1 MERIIY
7 KDPEELKKKETNF
20 IRAGGENLHLL
31 ADFDRTLTRAFVNG
45 EYVPSVIW
53 VLYHGDYL
61 TGDYNKRA
69 QALHERYHNIETDP
83 DVPKEEKTKAMK
95 EWWEK
100 QFALL
105 VRSGLNKK
113 HIQAIVDSGKIK
125 LREGV
130 KSLIT
135 KLRDNNIPLVI
146 MSSSGLGGDAIS
158 MLLKKE
164 GLFFDNIYIISN
176 SFKWDEQ
183 GNAISVE
190 EPIIHGMRKYETAVQ
205 DYPFFNRIEKRK
217 NVILMGDNLD
227 DVGMIEGFDY
237 NNLIK
242 VGFLNK
248 KVEEQKKNYLKAY
261 DVVVLND
268 GSVEY
273 INKLINKII

>member
-1 MERIIY
+1 MENIIY
-7 KDPEELKKKETNF
+7 NNPEELKKKEDNF
-20 IRAGGENLHLL
+20 IQGGSENFHLL
-31 ADFDRTLTRAFVNG
+31 ADFDRTLTQAFIDG
-45 EYVPSVIW
+45 EYIPSVIW
-53 VLYHGDYL
+53 ALYHGDYL
-61 TGDYNKRA
+61 TGDYNKKA
-69 QALHERYHNIETDP
+69 QVLHERYHNIETDP
-83 DVPKEEKTKAMK
+83 DIPKEEKIKAMK

-105 VRSGLNKK
+105 IKSGLNKK
-113 HIQAIVDSGKIK
+113 HIQAIVDSEKIK

-130 KSLIT
+130 EVLIT
-135 KLRDNNIPLVI
+135 KLRDNSIPLVI

-158 MLLKKE
+158 MLFKKQ
-164 GLFFDNIYIISN
+164 GLLFDNIYIISN
-176 SFKWDEQ
+176 SFKWNEQ

-205 DYPFFNRIEKRK
+205 NYPFFDRIEKRR

-237 NNLIK
+237 SDLIK

-248 KVEEQKKNYLKAY
+248 KVEEQKKNYLKQY
-261 DVVVLND
+261 DVVILND

-273 INKLINKII
+273 INKLIDKII